1 MTLIP
6 LSFYQRRDVV
16 SIARELLGK
25 YLFTDFGTVT
35 GGMIIET
42 EAYGGAIDRACHAYN
57 NRRTK
62 RTEVMFSLG
71 GVAYV
76 YLCYGIH
83 HLLNVVTSVEDEPH
97 AVLIRA
103 LLPTH
108 GTPTMSKRR
117 GKTSLDPTLTNGPGS
132 LCQALAVTLEQNGT
146 QLHSK
151 SLFIQ
156 DLGEKVKDEEIVAS
170 PRIGVEYAQED
181 AFLPWRF
188 CLKRQP

>member
-1 MTLIP
+1 V
-6 LSFYQRRDVV
+6 QVARD
-16 SIARELLGK
+16 LLGK
-25 YLFTDFGTVT
+25 YLFSDFGTLT

-42 EAYGGAIDRACHAYN
+42 EAYAGAEDRACHAFN

-62 RTEVMFSLG
+62 RTETMFSSG

-83 HLLNVVTSVEDEPH
+83 HLLNVVTSVKDEPH

-108 GTPTMSKRR
+108 GVPTMQKRR
-117 GKTSLDPTLTNGPGS
+117 TKPALDHTLTNGPGS
-132 LCQALAVTLEQNGT
+132 LCQALAITLEENGASF
-146 QLHSK
+146 HSS

-156 DLGEKVKDEEIVAS
+156 DLGEKVKEEEIIAG
-170 PRIGVEYAQED
+170 PRIGVEYAKED
-181 AFLPWRF
+181 ALLPWRF
-188 CLKRQP
+188 CLNRQLKKS